1 MAVFL
6 VTLVDVLANEDVDLA
21 EGVVAFGLAG
31 AAAGVEVGA
40 VAGVAVAAAGF
51 LVASTFYSSFENTMK
66 QSIKRRRKAYFSFR
80 WSRCCCSWFFTGN
93 RGFFCC

>member
-1 MAVFL
+1 MIALCFFLAPVLPPFGVVAVFL

-31 AAAGVEVGA
+31 AAAGDEVGA

-51 LVASTFYSSFENTMK
+51 LVASTFYSSFGNAMK
-66 QSIKRRRKAYFSFR
+66 
-80 WSRCCCSWFFTGN
+80 
-93 RGFFCC
+93 